1 MPCEI
6 LLSDF
11 FLSDKCSI
19 KFSCFL
25 RYLVVKKVGAQKHFN
40 TLYPPGDYMGLHHNA
55 DVLGRN
61 KYLLGLKPVKVF
73 LDTKDIFQDHHL
85 DLL

>member
-1 MPCEI
+1 
-6 LLSDF
+6 
-11 FLSDKCSI
+11 
-19 KFSCFL
+19 
-25 RYLVVKKVGAQKHFN
+25 
-40 TLYPPGDYMGLHHNA
+40 MGLHHNA

-85 DLL
+85 DLF

>member
-1 MPCEI
+1 
-6 LLSDF
+6 
-11 FLSDKCSI
+11 
-19 KFSCFL
+19 
-25 RYLVVKKVGAQKHFN
+25 
-40 TLYPPGDYMGLHHNA
+40 MGLHHNA

-61 KYLLGLKPVKVF
+61 KYLLGLKQVKVF